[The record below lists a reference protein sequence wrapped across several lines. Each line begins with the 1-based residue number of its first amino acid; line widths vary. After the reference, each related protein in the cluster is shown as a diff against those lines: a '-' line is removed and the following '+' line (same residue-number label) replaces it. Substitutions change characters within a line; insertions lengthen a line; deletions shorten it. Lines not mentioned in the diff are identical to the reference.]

1 MNTIMIRTVT
11 FMSLVLLLTGCGL
24 KGDLYIEER
33 SAAATEVSQDESNAA
48 AAGSLP
54 DAMPAETSAETSAE
68 K

>member
-11 FMSLVLLLTGCGL
+11 FMSLVLLLMGCGL
-24 KGDLYIEER
+24 KGDLYIEDR
-33 SAAATEVSQDESNAA
+33 SEAATEVPLDESSAD

-54 DAMPAETSAETSAE
+54 AETFAE

>member
-24 KGDLYIEER
+24 KGDLYIEDR
-33 SAAATEVSQDESNAA
+33 SEAATEVSLDESSAD
-48 AAGSLP
+48 AAGSL
-54 DAMPAETSAETSAE
+54 PAETSAE

>member
-1 MNTIMIRTVT
+1 
-11 FMSLVLLLTGCGL
+11 MSLVLLLTGCGL